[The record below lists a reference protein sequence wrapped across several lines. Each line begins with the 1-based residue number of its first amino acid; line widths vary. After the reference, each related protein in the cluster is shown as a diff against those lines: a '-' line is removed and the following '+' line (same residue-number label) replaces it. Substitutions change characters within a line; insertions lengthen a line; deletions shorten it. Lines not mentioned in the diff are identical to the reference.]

1 MLREVENLNYYLFS
15 DIRSETIDVYFSG
28 SESAKKIEPKVPKA
42 NFAHRKKN
50 IPNEKKAVTEN
61 SQNGRL
67 IVNRISERPLSIYL
81 VGVDKTE
88 RLISQH
94 RRKTYLTW
102 PQGSFWTLVADEK
115 IVSLLGICLGRE
127 FALCVH

>member
-1 MLREVENLNYYLFS
+1 M
-15 DIRSETIDVYFSG
+15 
-28 SESAKKIEPKVPKA
+28 PKA
-42 NFAHRKKN
+42 NFAHRKKY
-50 IPNEKKAVTEN
+50 IYGTKKTVTEN

-94 RRKTYLTW
+94 SRKTYLTR
-102 PQGSFWTLVADEK
+102 PQGSFWTFSVEEK
-115 IVSLLGICLGRE
+115 NCIVSGSLFGKV
-127 FALCVH
+127 ALRVH